1 MSVSVTLQFPS
12 LEDAILSLAKLRGS
26 DAKVEVAPKA
36 PVDPGKP
43 AKTEKPAATP
53 PSAAK
58 TDAPATPPAASSAPA
73 PASDDVYKT
82 KISPVIAAGA
92 NKDKPATVAVLGQ
105 FGAKTGKDLKPEQ
118 YDEFLAALAKA
129 LEPTADLT

>member
-26 DAKVEVAPKA
+26 DAKVEVAPNA
-36 PVDPGKP
+36 
-43 AKTEKPAATP
+43 PAASTKKATVADTK

-73 PASDDVYKT
+73 PASDDVYKV
-82 KISPVIAAGA
+82 KVSPAIGAGA
-92 NKDKPATVAVLGQ
+92 AKDRSATATVLGQ

-129 LEPTADLT
+129 LDPSVDLT